1 MECCSI
7 GAAPG
12 ARRDLAY
19 RRRNQRAFLGASALL
34 YSASVIVVGGW
45 FASMPAGMPM
55 PGGWTMSMVWMRM
68 PGQTW
73 AWATASFL
81 GMWMVMTIAMMLPS
95 LVPTLSRYREAV
107 GDIPELRLG
116 FLTAIV
122 GVGYF
127 CAWMLPG
134 IAIFPIGVELAAIEM
149 RTPAAA
155 RLVPTVAGI
164 VVVLAGALQFTDWK
178 TRHLSRCR
186 GILPRGCAVPADP
199 VSAWRGGL
207 RIGAECIQACSGLTG
222 ILLVFGM
229 MDLRAMTVM
238 TGAIT
243 AERLAPG
250 SDRVARA
257 IGVGAAITGLL
268 VLGGVV

>member
-1 MECCSI
+1 MERCSI
-7 GAAPG
+7 SVAPG

-19 RRRNQRAFLGASALL
+19 NRPNQRAFLGASAVLC
-34 YSASVIVVGGW
+34 SASVMVLAGW
-45 FASMPAGMPM
+45 CVSMPTGMAM

-81 GMWMVMTIAMMLPS
+81 GMWIVMTIAMMLPS
-95 LVPTLSRYREAV
+95 LVPTLSRYRAAL
-107 GDIPELRLG
+107 GDIPEVHLG

-122 GVGYF
+122 GAGYF
-127 CAWMLPG
+127 CAWMLLG

-155 RLVPTVAGI
+155 RFVPTVAGV
-164 VVVLAGALQFTDWK
+164 VVVLGGALQFTNWK
-178 TRHLSRCR
+178 ARHLSRCR
-186 GILPRGCAVPADP
+186 TILPRGSAVPADP

-207 RIGAECIQACSGLTG
+207 RIGAECIQACSGLTA

-238 TGAIT
+238 TVAIT
-243 AERLAPG
+243 AERMAPA
-250 SDRVARA
+250 SDRVPRA
-257 IGVGAAITGLL
+257 IGGGAVITGLL
-268 VLGGVV
+268 VLAGVV